1 MHLDA
6 WTIFSQHR
14 PRSGPKQL
22 QVDLPKCRVVTE
34 SSPVVLELTMA
45 EGDSKGYLFLMRR
58 LLLALLTFF
67 FSLGPRV
74 SLFPQLGIFS
84 GLRVDLRIY
93 NYWL

>member
-1 MHLDA
+1 
-6 WTIFSQHR
+6 
-14 PRSGPKQL
+14 
-22 QVDLPKCRVVTE
+22 
-34 SSPVVLELTMA
+34 MA